1 MGELYGTCALLAAV
15 LFFVLLQKFES
26 RFGKVDKELGEI
38 KKRMDD
44 LLKAQEKMASGPV
57 RAKEDV
63 TAETLDNT
71 DILPYVTEELPDST
85 VTALK
90 EEKAVEE
97 KAVEG
102 IQPIMAETTPQK
114 LNASLEKESAEA
126 TLQETSPEAPLEIPS
141 VSKRKQVNYEKFI
154 GENLFGKIGI
164 LVFVIGVGFFV
175 KYAIDKDWINETLR
189 TVLGFLTGS
198 ALLVVAE
205 RLQKKYRTFSSLL
218 AGGAFAVFYLTVAI
232 AFHFYHLFPQT
243 VAFTILIA
251 ITLFMSILSIL
262 YDRRELA
269 IISLVGGFL
278 APFLVST
285 GNGNYLVLFTYMSI
299 LNLGMF
305 GLSIYMKWGELP
317 VIAFVF
323 TYVVMGIFLL
333 TGFTTGSTH
342 ISVHLF
348 IFATLFYFIF
358 LLPILSILRIEAVK
372 KNRGLLLVI
381 ITNNFIYLLLGI
393 LFLRN
398 MGLPFKSEGL
408 LIAIINLV
416 LVIWLRMS
424 KKDYKFLIYAMLGL
438 VLTFVSITIPIQ
450 LDGNYITLFWA
461 AEMVLLLWLYVKS
474 KIGVYERAT
483 QVLMGLT
490 LVSYLMDIYNV
501 LMTSSSS
508 ETIFL
513 NSSFATSLFVGLA
526 TGAFALL
533 MGRYRSL
540 FTEARYLRYTP
551 WNSIMLLAAAAILY
565 YTFMAEFALHLAGAT
580 RSGMMLA
587 FTSAAIFIL
596 SYTFKK
602 RFPIKQ
608 YTIPY
613 LTAMGMNVLI
623 YVINIWGDQW
633 VYTSLTPALLRWL
646 AAAFVI
652 ANLYYVARQYYTL
665 IGLKTPF
672 TVYLNVLALFLWL
685 TMARSFLLQAGVED
699 FDAGFSVSLSIAGF
713 IQMALGMR
721 LHQKVLRIISLST
734 FGIVL
739 LKLILKDLWAM
750 PTIGKIIVFIILGL
764 ILLILSFLYQK
775 LKDVLFNKVKAAVHF
790 RTGSLYFIIFVFII
804 FIPVKPRSVS
814 PALQSVLCH
823 RNS

>member
-1 MGELYGTCALLAAV
+1 MGDFYGVCALLAA
-15 LFFVLLQKFES
+15 LMFFVLIQKFDKK
-26 RFGKVDKELGEI
+26 FGKVEKELDEI
-38 KKRMDD
+38 KKRMDAF
-44 LLKAQEKMASGPV
+44 LKAQERIASDHV
-57 RAKEDV
+57 QSKENV
-63 TAETLDNT
+63 
-71 DILPYVTEELPDST
+71 
-85 VTALK
+85 
-90 EEKAVEE
+90 
-97 KAVEG
+97 
-102 IQPIMAETTPQK
+102 
-114 LNASLEKESAEA
+114 SAEA
-126 TLQETSPEAPLEIPS
+126 VEDTCIPPHAANEIPVPKKELLRKEEQLEAPQGMMAENNVTSEIPVVTPS
-141 VSKRKQVNYEKFI
+141 VRKQKKVNYEKFI

-243 VAFTILIA
+243 VAFIILIV
-251 ITLFMSILSIL
+251 ITLFMSILSVL

-278 APFLVST
+278 APFIVSS
-285 GNGNYLVLFTYMSI
+285 GDGNYMVLFTYISI

-305 GLSIYMKWGELP
+305 GLSIYKKWGELP

-323 TYVVMGIFLL
+323 TYLVMGLFLL
-333 TGFTTGSTH
+333 TGYSTGTAI

-348 IFATLFYFIF
+348 AFATLFYFIF
-358 LLPILSILRIEAVK
+358 LLPILSILRIEAIK
-372 KNRGLLLVI
+372 KYGLVGSEMCI
-381 ITNNFIYLLLGI
+381 RDSFIYLLLGI

-398 MGLPFKSEGL
+398 MELAFKSEGL
-408 LIAIINLV
+408 LSLFIAIINLV

-474 KIGVYERAT
+474 KIWIYERAT
-483 QVLMGLT
+483 LVLMGLT
-490 LVSYLMDIYNV
+490 LISYLMDVSAVI
-501 LMTSSSS
+501 LSSPSS
-508 ETIFL
+508 DTIFL

-526 TGAFALL
+526 AGAFALM
-533 MGRYRSL
+533 MGHYRSL
-540 FTEARYLRYTP
+540 FSEARCLRYVP
-551 WNSIMLLAAAAILY
+551 WNPVMLLTSAAILY
-565 YTFMAEFALHLAGAT
+565 YTFMAEFSLHLAGAT
-580 RSGMMLA
+580 RSGMMLV
-587 FTSAAIFIL
+587 FTSAAILIL
-596 SYTFKK
+596 SYAFKK
-602 RFPIKQ
+602 RFPIEQ
-608 YTIPY
+608 CTIPY
-613 LTAMGMNVLI
+613 LAGLGVNVLI
-623 YVINIWGDQW
+623 YAINIWGDQW
-633 VYTSLTPALLRWL
+633 AHMSLPPVLLRWL
-646 AAAFVI
+646 AAAFIIV
-652 ANLYYVARQYYTL
+652 NLYYVARQYYTI
-665 IGLKTPF
+665 IGLKIHF
-672 TVYLNVLALFLWL
+672 TVYLNVLALLLWL
-685 TMARSFLLQAGVED
+685 TMARSFLWQAGVED

-713 IQMALGMR
+713 VQMALGMR

-764 ILLILSFLYQK
+764 ILLVLSFLYQK
-775 LKDVLFNKVKAAVHF
+775 LKGVLFKNDEDE
-790 RTGSLYFIIFVFII
+790 TD
-804 FIPVKPRSVS
+804 
-814 PALQSVLCH
+814 
-823 RNS
+823 